1 MKEAN
6 SLFFSTIRSSAWTP
20 ALLAAALWGVL
31 PVLTRLAWM
40 EKSQVA
46 SSFQLIF
53 LFLLIRFSFSSV
65 LTRLLLKVF
74 RPGVSAGPSLIRGLR
89 SGAISAKLLSLWIGI
104 TLLNNWIITL
114 ALSEIPAGIYTL
126 VFSVHPILGVLL
138 SAPRTAGKY
147 VRKNWLALG
156 ITLIGTLVFCATED
170 FSGGAPSWIG
180 WVSLASGMLTWLG
193 YSLLSERLSAKG
205 IAPLELTELTQW
217 MGVLSALGVLF
228 QCPDILAFIRSEPK
242 IVSSA
247 LLTGVL
253 GIVAFGCFQVALA
266 RSARIAFLAQY
277 FEPIAAFLTAGFLL
291 GEKVSA
297 IQWLAASLTLYGL
310 YRLMGE
316 SEDTKKSQNPE
327 EASLSSLEVQS
338 LSVDSLPT

>member
-1 MKEAN
+1 MKQKKPLAPI
-6 SLFFSTIRSSAWTP
+6 LSSAWTP
-20 ALLAAALWGVL
+20 ALLAAAAWGVL

-53 LFLLIRFSFSSV
+53 LFLLVRFSFSSV

-74 RPGVSAGPSLIRGLR
+74 RPGVSAGPSLFRGLR
-89 SGAISAKLLSLWIGI
+89 SGAISAKLLGLWIGI
-104 TLLNNWIITL
+104 TLLNFWIITL

-138 SAPRTAGKY
+138 SAPRTAGQY

-156 ITLIGTLVFCATED
+156 ITLIGTIIFCTTED
-170 FSGGAPSWIG
+170 FSGGAPSWMG

-228 QCPDILAFIRSEPK
+228 QGPEVFGLIRSDPK

-277 FEPIAAFLTAGFLL
+277 FEPIAAFLTAGAIL
-291 GEKVSA
+291 GEKITA
-297 IQWLAASLTLYGL
+297 LQWLSAGLTLYGL
-310 YRLMGE
+310 YRLME
-316 SEDTKKSQNPE
+316 EPEDSKKSQNQK
-327 EASLSSLEVQS
+327 EAPSSVLEVQP
-338 LSVDSLPT
+338 LSADSLPT